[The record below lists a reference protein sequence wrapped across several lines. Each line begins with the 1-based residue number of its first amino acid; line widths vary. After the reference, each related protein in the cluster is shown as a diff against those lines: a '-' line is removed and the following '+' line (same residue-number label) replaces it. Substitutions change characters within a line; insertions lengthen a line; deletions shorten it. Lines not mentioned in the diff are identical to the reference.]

1 MVFALVVVQVDS
13 FSKFLLTQVTFD
25 KIFMRIVYG
34 GCPIQRPESIT
45 GSHTQEYR
53 VLNCSSRPKDE
64 YRVLN
69 RISYGLH
76 QGRS

>member
-1 MVFALVVVQVDS
+1 MVFALVVVQVGR
-13 FSKFLLTQVTFD
+13 FSKFVLTQVTFD
-25 KIFMRIVYG
+25 KIFRRIVYG
-34 GCPIQRPESIT
+34 GCPIQRPGSIT